1 MKAWRAANNR
11 DGRRARI
18 LLKCAVAALLAWPLI
33 AWGAARLLVARAE
46 LPRAE
51 AIVVL
56 GGSAT
61 YVERARRAAEA
72 YREGRAPKILLTD
85 DGQRGS
91 WSSAEQRNPLFVERA
106 ADELKRAGVPAES
119 IEVLPRKVSSTYE
132 EAVLLREYADARGM
146 RSFIIVTSAYHS
158 RRALWTMRQ
167 LFRGSGVE
175 VGLEAVAPG
184 DETPAPHLWWLG
196 ARGWEMV
203 AGEYVKAV
211 YYWAHY
217 G

>member
-1 MKAWRAANNR
+1 MASGDNR
-11 DGRRARI
+11 RGRRARI

-56 GGSAT
+56 GGSST
-61 YVERARRAAEA
+61 YIERARRAAEA

-85 DGQRGS
+85 DGQRGG

-106 ADELKRAGVPAES
+106 ADELKRAGVPGEA
-119 IEVLPRKVSSTYE
+119 IEVLPRTVTSTYD
-132 EAVLLREYADARGM
+132 EAVLLREYADARET
-146 RSFIIVTSAYHS
+146 RSFIIVTSGYHS
-158 RRALWTMRQ
+158 RRALWTARQ
-167 LFRGSGVE
+167 VFRGSGVQ
-175 VGLEAVAPG
+175 VGLEPVAPG

>member
-1 MKAWRAANNR
+1 T
-11 DGRRARI
+11 
-18 LLKCAVAALLAWPLI
+18 
-33 AWGAARLLVARAE
+33 RAE
-46 LPRAE
+46 LRQAD
-51 AIVVL
+51 ALVVL

-72 YREGRAPKILLTD
+72 YREGRAPKILLTN

-106 ADELKRAGVPAES
+106 VEELRRAGVPSEA
-119 IEVLPRKVSSTYE
+119 IEILPRTVESTYE
-132 EAVLLREYADARGM
+132 EAVLLREYADLHGT
-146 RSFIIVTSAYHS
+146 RSLIIVTSGYHS
-158 RRALWTMRQ
+158 RRALWTARKI
-167 LFRGSGVE
+167 FRGSGVE
-175 VGLEAVAPG
+175 VGLEPVAPG
-184 DETPAPHLWWLG
+184 VETPAPSVWWLG